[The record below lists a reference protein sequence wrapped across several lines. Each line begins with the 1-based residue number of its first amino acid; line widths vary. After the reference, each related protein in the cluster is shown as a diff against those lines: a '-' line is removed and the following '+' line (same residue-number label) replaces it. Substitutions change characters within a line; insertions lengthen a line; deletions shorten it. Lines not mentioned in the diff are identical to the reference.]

1 MLFANHAQPHHGQ
14 HAGTQH
20 SFDFSTAANAHV
32 FEQAQS
38 SCGPP
43 ALESHAQP
51 NAGMPFAPSNHSL
64 REGFRNFRDLPGA
77 SALIPIVPTE
87 NQALA
92 QPHAAIPKSRP
103 HGLVRAP
110 TQEELP
116 EKIAVVQL
124 DAGTTLTATIAQD
137 GDTAEWEWARAVSFM
152 GMKTTKHHLYLS
164 RNMDNFKAE
173 LQVAEVVSSAIVYR
187 GRTAGESLSGHH
199 MMLSPAFV
207 LMILLTCAN
216 KRFQPA
222 IKSKA
227 LTLGC
232 NLLRLAAGVA
242 PATIRIAC
250 VMYGDDKGYH
260 HVSLSL
266 QEGCMVYGL
275 APVFSQSSQSKKLWS
290 TLMEN
295 GFSEHKIRSSMEA
308 PTLWDLVLFLL
319 VCKIY
324 QSKSNVWKYLGQFLW
339 PKVIWLC
346 GVLVDKLALEKSNL
360 GVQQL
365 PLVKTSKGRVRKP
378 PWINKL
384 VLLQKMRTMKH
395 HRHMG
400 MRTHSDLVTC
410 SDALVK
416 SENLLATGLYMTKC
430 KEAFQGIFHLTI
442 HWDPASYDCSTLVA
456 IAYSNQKNIA
466 CYPPIQNITPLL
478 KREIGLELQQ
488 LSGANKLTRIDGYTE
503 LRALSNCIR
512 GLGLPLEFFVLDKS
526 IVCRQLGPSE
536 VRIEENGK
544 IFIFDKKS
552 GQKVAVLPDAFDASQ
567 VPLLCSVSDQ
577 GGINRASLDYC
588 CFKLKLPLLVL
599 FDPYHRC
606 WNDIKETLKKTPPNL
621 FKTMIAFSLLWNCN
635 YGPAGSKEWHHKK
648 RQKLANLMDLSNA
661 NSQHFLAFLPFICA
675 ERGLEEPNDAEGKER
690 VFQSMQSLNSIQV
703 LGPLVKLMRWFSWFE
718 AEKFYRGENYCN
730 KLLMMMDEDS
740 PDPTK
745 EVDFVKNEVL
755 MSIEEKGEKISER
768 AELQQLK
775 IQLGTW
781 SLAPLLVTSTSMWQK
796 DLIAIVGAASWL
808 HHFKRAKYVLTPLQ
822 VCQHTIAQSQGA
834 WKLELL
840 DMMNDSFYNTLNLKK
855 LYTADSVP
863 DAVKSAR
870 LKTHMGFCTKL
881 LGKRASSLCAFTLAP
896 PIRYAALL
904 DPGQYEQVAKKM
916 QDEFQILLGHE
927 AASQE
932 GHHVEG
938 LFALQFLDSHYVR
951 LCYIANEHDLLS
963 GSKEA
968 LKILHHALV
977 HLGDT
982 ACIESTHSSAK
993 DSLRDARSKFRS
1005 RVNKYFHCIS
1015 SRVLQSRETQHV
1027 TISEAELAT
1036 AKAKDLPSVF
1046 EATHP
1051 NSHIL
1056 QRKYQDLMQHK
1067 AGDHCWHATTAASQF
1082 DQVVAL
1088 EWLLQSYMPPKN
1100 QSPLLSCL
1108 AGPPGS
1114 VVAARDGEPLLV
1126 LAPSSFGFVGWRLEV
1141 AAEAGVVGAYPAF
1154 RPISLANAICFN
1166 HISDLEGW
1174 VNVPVQPSTLGHHG
1188 GLVLLQISE
1197 AQPLCTARV
1206 KEGLK
1211 LTVKQNRA
1219 CLKWFNQPV
1228 KGQPSKAELYKLL
1241 ISVILDSPGERDA
1254 AFDKSHA
1261 GALENEPDAGDADSD
1276 YEALLQLVEEDA
1288 DNRGDPDLVNE
1299 RKKILKESMPKLLPK
1314 GHQTLWSNQ
1323 GEEERAEEG
1332 AGGCLEGEVL
1342 MESSNHWEEGGVGE
1356 GAKLRQNHCH
1366 Q

>member
-1 MLFANHAQPHHGQ
+1 
-14 HAGTQH
+14 
-20 SFDFSTAANAHV
+20 
-32 FEQAQS
+32 
-38 SCGPP
+38 
-43 ALESHAQP
+43 
-51 NAGMPFAPSNHSL
+51 
-64 REGFRNFRDLPGA
+64 
-77 SALIPIVPTE
+77 
-87 NQALA
+87 
-92 QPHAAIPKSRP
+92 
-103 HGLVRAP
+103 
-110 TQEELP
+110 
-116 EKIAVVQL
+116 
-124 DAGTTLTATIAQD
+124 
-137 GDTAEWEWARAVSFM
+137 
-152 GMKTTKHHLYLS
+152 
-164 RNMDNFKAE
+164 
-173 LQVAEVVSSAIVYR
+173 
-187 GRTAGESLSGHH
+187 
-199 MMLSPAFV
+199 MMLSPAFL

-216 KRFQPA
+216 KKFTQA

-242 PATIRIAC
+242 PTTIRIAC
-250 VMYGDDKGYH
+250 VMYGDDKVYH
-260 HVSLSL
+260 QVNLSL

-275 APVFSQSSQSKKLWS
+275 GQVFSQSSKSRKIWG
-290 TLMEN
+290 TLMET
-295 GFSEHKIRSSMEA
+295 GFSDQKIRSSMDA

-324 QSKSNVWKYLGQFLW
+324 QSKSNVWKCLGQFLW

-346 GVLVDKLALEKSNL
+346 GVLIDKLALEKAAL

-365 PLVKTSKGRVRKP
+365 PLVKTVKGRVRKP
-378 PWINKL
+378 PWMNKL

-400 MRTHSDLVTC
+400 MRTHSDLVSG

-416 SENLLATGLYMTKC
+416 SENLLATGLYAKC
-430 KEAFQGIFHLTI
+430 KEAFKGICHLTI

-478 KREIGLELQQ
+478 KREIDLELQQ

-512 GLGLPLEFFVLDKS
+512 GLGVPLEFFVLDSS
-526 IVCRQLGPSE
+526 IICRPLGPSE
-536 VRIEENGK
+536 VRLEENGR
-544 IFIFDKKS
+544 IFVLDKKS

-588 CFKLKLPLLVL
+588 CYKLKLPLLVL
-599 FDPYHRC
+599 FDPFHRC
-606 WNDIKETLKKTPPNL
+606 WNDIKDTLKKTPPNL

-648 RQKLANLMDLSNA
+648 RQKLENLMDLSNA
-661 NSQHFLAFLPFICA
+661 HSQPFISFLPFICA
-675 ERGLEEPNDAEGKER
+675 ERGLEEPHDADGRDR

-730 KLLMMMDEDS
+730 KLLMLMDEAS

-745 EVDFVKNEVL
+745 GVNFVKNEVL
-755 MSIEEKGEKISER
+755 RSIEEQGEKISER

-775 IQLGTW
+775 NQLGTW
-781 SLAPLLVTSTSMWQK
+781 SLAPLLVTPTSMWQK

-808 HHFKRAKYVLTPLQ
+808 HHSKRAKYVLTPLQ
-822 VCQHTIAQSQGA
+822 VCQYTIDQSQGA

-840 DMMNDSFYNTLNLKK
+840 DMMHDSFYNTMNLKH
-855 LYTADSVP
+855 LYPADSVP
-863 DAVKSAR
+863 DCVKNVR
-870 LKTHMGFCTKL
+870 LKTHLDFCTRL

-896 PIRYAALL
+896 PVRYAALL

-916 QDEFQILLGHE
+916 QAEFNILLGHE

-951 LCYIANEHDLLS
+951 LCYIANEHDLLT

-968 LKILHHALV
+968 LKIMHHALV

-993 DSLRDARSKFRS
+993 DSLRDSRSNFRS

-1051 NSHIL
+1051 NSHTL

-1067 AGDHCWHATTAASQF
+1067 AGDHYWHATTAASQF
-1082 DQVVAL
+1082 EQVVAL
-1088 EWLLQSYMPPKN
+1088 EWLLQSNISPKN
-1100 QSPLLSCL
+1100 QSPLLSCM
-1108 AGPPGS
+1108 AGKPGS
-1114 VVAARDGEPLLV
+1114 VVAARNGEPLMVLV
-1126 LAPSSFGFVGWRLEV
+1126 PSSFGFVGWKLEV
-1141 AAEAGVVGAYPAF
+1141 AAEAGVMGAYPAF
-1154 RPISLANAICFN
+1154 RPISLASAICFN

-1174 VNVPVQPSTLGHHG
+1174 VDVPVQPSTLGHHG
-1188 GLVLLQISE
+1188 GLVLLQTFE

-1206 KEGLK
+1206 KEGLT
-1211 LTVKQNRA
+1211 LTVRQAKA
-1219 CLKWFNQPV
+1219 CLKWLNQPL

-1241 ISVILDSPGERDA
+1241 ISLILDSPEERDD
-1254 AFDKSHA
+1254 AFAKSHA
-1261 GALENEPDAGDADSD
+1261 GALENEPDADDADSD
-1276 YEALLQLVEEDA
+1276 YEALLQLVEDA
-1288 DNRGDPDLVNE
+1288 ENRGDPDLVNE
-1299 RKKILKESMPKLLPK
+1299 RKKYPKEGMPKLLPK
-1314 GHQTLWSNQ
+1314 GHQTLW
-1323 GEEERAEEG
+1323 
-1332 AGGCLEGEVL
+1332 
-1342 MESSNHWEEGGVGE
+1342 
-1356 GAKLRQNHCH
+1356 
-1366 Q
+1366 